1 MIDGTTNGITFDGEG
16 QARSR
21 RVLRNPPL
29 GRRPM
34 TRCHISGRRANQLP
48 FFKHSPSVLIPGFVI
63 DTRNVATTAAGSPGH
78 REREKRPT
86 GPLGRAHPQPPPP
99 KSTNASRHPRQGLG
113 SHMIPAPVR
122 SVSQTDGW
130 CLQLLTSMQRGCD
143 TDNPFVTKRPVAAG
157 AGSGRVWRSR
167 DCNGPV
173 TQANQRLG
181 TLGAAPARSG

>member
-1 MIDGTTNGITFDGEG
+1 MTI
-16 QARSR
+16 ARACRPPTQELCR
-21 RVLRNPPL
+21 RLA
-29 GRRPM
+29 GRWWIAQHP
-34 TRCHISGRRANQLP
+34 
-48 FFKHSPSVLIPGFVI
+48 PSVLIPGFVI
-63 DTRNVATTAAGSPGH
+63 DTRNVATTAAGSPWH

-99 KSTNASRHPRQGLG
+99 KSTNASRHPPQGLG

-122 SVSQTDGW
+122 SVPQTDRW

-167 DCNGPV
+167 DCKRSCNTSEPKTRDTRRV
-173 TQANQRLG
+173 LSNPP
-181 TLGAAPARSG
+181 AACQSPA